1 MPESGPREVGRP
13 QSGASDSA
21 SFSVRMS
28 GMAMTALPTSLA
40 SHSSRLRIMQP
51 QAPQSKLRSSSSMA
65 SIVATLAAISLRSFF
80 IVKKPYSEEGFARPR
95 AFTRRSCWLW

>member
-1 MPESGPREVGRP
+1 
-13 QSGASDSA
+13 
-21 SFSVRMS
+21 
-28 GMAMTALPTSLA
+28 
-40 SHSSRLRIMQP
+40 MQP

-80 IVKKPYSEEGFARPR
+80 IVKKPYSDEGFARPR